1 MVEREQHQP
10 QFPEVERRVHRRIL
24 EHLNGARRPEDL
36 EVPHHA
42 DLDREA
48 VVEILRGRDRVSP
61 FGFRHLRE
69 VIEVARIDP
78 EVIRRLIA
86 LFSRATY
93 GEWITPYETEFPDGA
108 AYHVAH
114 AAVLKTGWVLFL
126 PEANSKTTLL
136 WDPSDEVNPVFEH
149 LVDEPDELLFCS
161 GHAFLSD
168 GRLLVVGG
176 GGGGPSGVNRAWKFD
191 PETKIWAKAAGDM
204 THARWYPT
212 VVTMSDERRVL
223 AVGGSPSI
231 GTAEVYD
238 ELTDTFT
245 LITGPEADRE
255 FPQLYPGLHLL
266 PGGEIFYTR
275 TGFGSAGPGPGGP
288 NDPLPASA
296 YFNYTAPSA
305 GEWVELSNKMEFVD
319 RVRGMSVLLLDT
331 CEPAVRVL
339 VIGGGAAPG
348 NETAEIVTLSALN
361 PAWEPPMIIPGG
373 SGRNNVN
380 AVLLPDSTVLV
391 AGGTAD
397 PSVPC
402 ALFDPSTNT
411 WSEMDA
417 VNYRKQYHS
426 VAVLL
431 PSGKVMATGG
441 SNYGGG
447 SNVIEIFSP
456 PYLFKPDGSPAGR
469 PVIDSAPD
477 IVHHSGGAFVI
488 ESPDATNIERVVF
501 VRPMAVTHQT
511 DSEQRVIQMSF
522 TRSGTSLMVTVPDS
536 DYPHGTAPR
545 GCYMLF
551 ILDEEGIPSEGR
563 FVFLH

>member
-1 MVEREQHQP
+1 MTERGQYAP
-10 QFPEVERRVHRRIL
+10 QLPEIERRVHRRIL
-24 EHLNGARRPEDL
+24 EHLNEARRREDL
-36 EVPHHA
+36 E
-42 DLDREA
+42 
-48 VVEILRGRDRVSP
+48 ILRRADIDHETMNEIIRERDRTSP

-69 VIEVARIDP
+69 VVEVVRIDP

-93 GEWITPYETEFPDGA
+93 GEWTTPYETEFPDGA

-136 WDPSDEVNPVFEH
+136 WDPSDEVDPVFEH
-149 LVDEPDELLFCS
+149 LIDEPDEFLFCS

-191 PETKIWAKAAGDM
+191 PDTKTWTKTAGDM

-212 VVTMSDERRVL
+212 VVTTGDERRVL
-223 AVGGSPSI
+223 AIGGAPSI
-231 GTAEVYD
+231 GTAEIYD
-238 ELTDTFT
+238 ELTDAFT
-245 LITGPEADRE
+245 LVTGPEAVRD

-266 PGGEIFYTR
+266 PGGEVFYTR

-288 NDPLPASA
+288 NDPLPTNA
-296 YFNYTAPSA
+296 YFNYTPPSE
-305 GEWVELSNKMEFVD
+305 GGWVELANQMEFVD
-319 RVRGMSVLLLDT
+319 RVRGMSVLLLDP
-331 CEPAVRVL
+331 CEPTVRAI
-339 VIGGGAAPG
+339 VIGGGSAPG
-348 NETAEIVTLSALN
+348 NETAEIVTLSTLN
-361 PAWEPPMIIPGG
+361 PTWGHSMIIPGG

-391 AGGTAD
+391 VGGTSD
-397 PSVPC
+397 PDVPC
-402 ALFDPSTNT
+402 ALFDPSTDT
-411 WSEMDA
+411 WTEMDA
-417 VNYRKQYHS
+417 ASYRKQYHS

-447 SNVIEIFSP
+447 SNAIEIFSP
-456 PYLFKPDGSPAGR
+456 PYLFNPDGSPADR
-469 PVIDSAPD
+469 PVIDHAPD
-477 IVHHSGGAFVI
+477 IVHHSMGTFAI
-488 ESPDATNIERVVF
+488 ESPDAANVWRVVF

-511 DSEQRVIQMSF
+511 DSEQRVIQTSF
-522 TRSGTSLMVTVPDS
+522 TRSGTSLTVAVPDPEH
-536 DYPHGTAPR
+536 PHGTAPR
-545 GCYMLF
+545 GYYMLF
-551 ILDEEGIPSEGR
+551 ILDEEGVPSEGR